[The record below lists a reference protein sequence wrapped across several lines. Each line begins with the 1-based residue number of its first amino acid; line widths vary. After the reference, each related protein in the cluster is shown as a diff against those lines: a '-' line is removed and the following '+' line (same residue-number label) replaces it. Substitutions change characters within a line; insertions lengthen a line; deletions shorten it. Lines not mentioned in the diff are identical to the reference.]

1 MELGRVLVD
10 EKFTKKMY
18 VVSNSHR
25 LILHAI
31 LTVSQVSLNEFLN
44 ENYSPGLKNSK
55 DFYSKTLEGYLA

>member
-25 LILHAI
+25 LILHTI
-31 LTVSQVSLNEFLN
+31 LTVSQVSEIF
-44 ENYSPGLKNSK
+44 
-55 DFYSKTLEGYLA
+55 